1 MNDLDAI
8 IEVDKDTFYEMLNKQ
23 VSALIEDER
32 DMIANLANSAA
43 FLYEQLSDINWAGF
57 YLIRKGELVL
67 GPFQGK
73 VACVRIQIGKGV
85 CGTAVLEDR
94 IQIVKDVH
102 TFKGHIA
109 CDSASQSEIVIPI
122 KVQGKIIGV
131 LDIDSPLL
139 NRFDEKDAKYLQE
152 CVSILEK
159 GCIWQPE

>member
-1 MNDLDAI
+1 MNNLDAI
-8 IEVDKDTFYEMLNKQ
+8 MQESKDAFYEMLNKQ
-23 VSALIEDER
+23 VSVLIEDET
-32 DMIANLANSAA
+32 DMIANLANVAA
-43 FLYEQLSDINWAGF
+43 LLNEQLKDINWVGF
-57 YLIRKGELVL
+57 YLIKKGELVL

-73 VACVRIQIGKGV
+73 VACVRIQVGKGV

-122 KVQGKIIGV
+122 KVGKKIIGV

-139 NRFDEKDAKYLQE
+139 NRFDEKDAKYLQQ
-152 CVSILEK
+152 CISILEK
-159 GCIWQPE
+159 GCRWQIA